1 VSYELHPETPVAG
14 IPMARRFS
22 GPAVERLFAHI
33 RDRGA
38 EFGLV
43 FNRVALLANSR
54 IALEASEFARDAGCY
69 DVFHERMFR
78 AYFTD
83 LLDIGRL
90 DVVCQI
96 AAECGLDAHEVQRAL
111 RERRYAARLAEA
123 REEGERS
130 FVSGIPTFVVGGRH
144 QIIGAQPL
152 DIFTNLL
159 RKLEQAGEITS
170 S

>member
-1 VSYELHPETPVAG
+1 MPLAN
-14 IPMARRFS
+14 RFS
-22 GPAVERLFAHI
+22 GPAVEQLFAHI

-43 FNRVALLANSR
+43 FNRVTLLSNSR
-54 IALEASEFARDAGCY
+54 FALAASEFARDAGRY

-90 DVVCQI
+90 DVVCRI
-96 AAECGLDAHEVQRAL
+96 ASECGLDTGDVRQAL
-111 RERRYAARLAEA
+111 QEGRYAARLATV

-130 FVSGIPTFVVGGRH
+130 FISGVPTFVVGGRH
-144 QIIGAQPL
+144 QIVGAQPL
-152 DIFTNLL
+152 DIFADLF
-159 RKLEQAGEITS
+159 RKIEKGGEITS

>member
-1 VSYELHPETPVAG
+1 MAG
-14 IPMARRFS
+14 VPMAKRFS
-22 GPAVERLFAHI
+22 GPAAERLFSHI

-43 FNRVALLANSR
+43 FNRVTLLSNSR
-54 IALEASEFARDAGCY
+54 FALEASEFARDAGCY
-69 DVFHERMFR
+69 EVFHERMFR

-83 LLDIGRL
+83 LMDIGRL
-90 DVVCQI
+90 DVVCRV
-96 AAECGLDAHEVQRAL
+96 AEECGLDANDVRRAL
-111 RERRYAARLAEA
+111 QERRYATRLAEV

-144 QIIGAQPL
+144 QIVGAQPL
-152 DIFTNLL
+152 DIFTDLF
-159 RKLEQAGEITS
+159 RKLAQGEEVTS